1 MMFNTDRA
9 KPLCKNKSKKEMA
22 TINKQRNKSGTDSKF
37 MNMNNINIK
46 KLFFL
51 WDLVTN
57 IDH

>member
-51 WDLVTN
+51 
-57 IDH
+57 